1 MEACKKQKFQVA
13 EVELVYRSKVKASK
27 RPRVTSSKDVYEVLM
42 DSWDEGKLDLLEQFK
57 IVLLDR
63 SQRVLG
69 IFLASSGGICGTVVD
84 PKLILTTALKTR
96 SCSLILS
103 HNHPSGN
110 LKPSQADIKLTRKIR
125 QAGEILEIDVLD
137 HLIIGREGYYSFAD
151 EGVINV

>member
-1 MEACKKQKFQVA
+1 
-13 EVELVYRSKVKASK
+13 VYRSKVKASK

-137 HLIIGREGYYSFAD
+137 HLIVGREGYYSFAD
-151 EGVINV
+151 EGVM

>member
-137 HLIIGREGYYSFAD
+137 HLIVGREGYYSFAD
-151 EGVINV
+151 EGVM